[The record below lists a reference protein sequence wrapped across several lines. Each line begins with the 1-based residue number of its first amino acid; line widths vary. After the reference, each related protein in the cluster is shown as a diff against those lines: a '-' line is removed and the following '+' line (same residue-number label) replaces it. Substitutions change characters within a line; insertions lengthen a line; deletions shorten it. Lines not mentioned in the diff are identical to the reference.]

1 MTLGDLQ
8 TLRCEFMKIYE
19 LYEIARQQTLPNW
32 TDLSRS
38 ICAKNTTGETTN
50 LAGSRLHQQPK
61 YQSWTTPGQESTNY
75 SACVFPA
82 YARMYSMF
90 WSCQA
95 ENVVGYLSLT
105 YCTRYSGRWWRHCL
119 PGLELKNSADR
130 LAMAGLNPPLLWRFS
145 LWWYPLRGLI
155 IADIV
160 AFFCIFYF
168 QVLTRCCL
176 VLRLTVTDHETESFT
191 SEWRTVQTSVNNAI
205 IVECPLAY
213 QSP

>member
-1 MTLGDLQ
+1 MPKTPQAKPWTFGRFSASSAAAVSITNFTKPRIHQLLCVRVSY
-8 TLRCEFMKIYE
+8 LR
-19 LYEIARQQTLPNW
+19 AT
-32 TDLSRS
+32 
-38 ICAKNTTGETTN
+38 
-50 LAGSRLHQQPK
+50 
-61 YQSWTTPGQESTNY
+61 
-75 SACVFPA
+75 
-82 YARMYSMF
+82 MYLWF
-90 WSCQA
+90 WNCQA
-95 ENVVGYLSLT
+95 ENIVGYLSLT

-205 IVECPLAY
+205 IVVCPLAY